1 MLSPTIDT
9 VRLFIH
15 VLAASIWVG
24 GQIALA
30 GIVPALRQ
38 NHPESTKTVARAFG
52 KVAWASYVIVVIS
65 GIWSLI
71 EVDVTNADWSY
82 TATVMVHVFA
92 AAAAGAAAAVHAI
105 GRTKIAIA
113 LGGALGL
120 IASLI
125 ALFIGLLLRTGR

>member
-30 GIVPALRQ
+30 GIVPALRKS
-38 NHPESTKTVARAFG
+38 HPESTKTVARAFG
-52 KVAWASYVIVVIS
+52 KVAWFSYVIVVIS
-65 GIWSLI
+65 GIWSLV
-71 EVDVTNADWSY
+71 EVDVSNADWSY
-82 TATVMVHVFA
+82 TTTVMIHVFA

-105 GRTKIAIA
+105 GRTRIAIA

-120 IASLI
+120 IASLF
-125 ALFIGLLLRTGR
+125 ALFIGLLLGTGR